1 MERNEAIDGA
11 AVIARQILDGDI
23 QPNLGCSMISR
34 VCEESN
40 WPKELEIFA
49 LLAHEQE
56 GHEHIGITKESSIP
70 SIIEACRELLGSLS

>member
-1 MERNEAIDGA
+1 MEKNEAIDRA
-11 AVIARQILDGDI
+11 VVIARQILNGDI

-40 WPKELEIFA
+40 WPKELQLFA

-56 GHEHIGITKESSIP
+56 GHEHIGITKENTIS
-70 SIIEACRELLGSLS
+70 SIIEACRELSGSHS